1 MIGEI
6 YDQYRHHPYRCARCG
21 GVRRSTK
28 PDYQPHCDWCAAALA
43 RQAAK
48 AGAVYVQGALL

>member
-1 MIGEI
+1 MTEAI

-28 PDYQPHCDWCAAALA
+28 PDYQPHCDWCEAALA
-43 RQAAK
+43 RQRQRSAP
-48 AGAVYVQGALL
+48 VYVQGALI

>member
-1 MIGEI
+1 MTSAIFDE
-6 YDQYRHHPYRCARCG
+6 YRYHPYRCARCG

-28 PDYQPHCDWCAAALA
+28 PDDQPHCDWCASDLA
-43 RQAAK
+43 RQAAR